1 MSIHPDLQ
9 KAHTA
14 LNAKDYQTADT
25 LARYVLKA
33 EPTAHKAYQI
43 LSVSAKAQ
51 NNWAEAEK
59 AIKAALDIEPNDA
72 ECLNSFG
79 HILYQTG
86 RGWEARTVLR
96 RALDIAPNYIMPAL
110 TLGQLLLR
118 EKDPIEA
125 AEVFRAALAHAPGHP
140 HLTIGLL
147 FALKDAQQVDAATS
161 LMAQIPQ
168 SPETALVRG
177 QIAAMNKQKP
187 VAEANF
193 IAAINHQPT
202 SDMGFRNLVQVTLI
216 NQDVDAAAARIAE
229 IVKAAPDVGGFYLS
243 GADMLSDMGRRDDGL
258 ALLDQC
264 VAKFGSQTDIT
275 TMRAKLLIEAGD
287 GASAFE
293 LAESALRE
301 RPGDLTIMSHFT
313 RAALMTQRFDL
324 ALQATKAAQKR
335 QQNNQF
341 WTAIEATAL
350 RGLKQ
355 DDAFYHLYDYAFV
368 SPYMLETPP
377 EYNTQS
383 EFLSLLTDEVSAR
396 QSEGGQP
403 LGQSLRGGTQ
413 TTQDLRFADS
423 RVIQDFFQ
431 ALSEPIKD
439 YIGRMPNDAEHP
451 LFRRKTNGY
460 RLTGAWSVRLSGSG
474 FHVNHIHPEGWIS
487 SAFYVQLP
495 EGTDTHK
502 DKAGWIKFGEPPFK
516 VPGMSY
522 DHAIGPKVGQ
532 LVLFPSYMWHGTI
545 PITDGSTR
553 ITLPFDA
560 VPSAK
565 AAR

>member
-9 KAHTA
+9 KAHAA
-14 LNAKDYQTADT
+14 LNAKDYTTADI
-25 LARYVLKA
+25 LARGVLETNPK
-33 EPTAHKAYQI
+33 AHKAYQI
-43 LSVSAKAQ
+43 LSVSAKGQ
-51 NNWAEAEK
+51 NNWAGAEE

-72 ECLNSFG
+72 ECLNSYG
-79 HILYQTG
+79 NILYQTG
-86 RGWEARTVLR
+86 RGLEARSALGK
-96 RALDIAPNYIMPAL
+96 ALDIAPNYVVPAV

-125 AEVFRAALAHAPGHP
+125 AELFRAALVHAPGHP
-140 HLTIGLL
+140 SLTMGLL
-147 FALKDAQQVDAATS
+147 FALKDAQQVEAATA
-161 LMAQIPQ
+161 LMSQIPP

-193 IAAINHQPT
+193 IAAINHPPT
-202 SDMGFRNLVQVTLI
+202 SDMGFRNLVQLGLI
-216 NQDVDAAAARIAE
+216 NQNADAAAARIAE
-229 IVKAAPDVGGFYLS
+229 IIKSAPDVGGFYLS
-243 GADMLSDMGRRDDGL
+243 GADMLSDMGRRDEGL

-264 VAKFGSQTDIT
+264 VAKFGVQTEIT

-293 LAESALRE
+293 LAEAALRE
-301 RPGDLTIMSHFT
+301 RPGDLTIMAHFT
-313 RAALMTQRFDL
+313 RSALMTERFDL
-324 ALQATKAAQKR
+324 ALQATKAAQQR

-355 DDAFYHLYDYAFV
+355 DEAFRRLYNYDFV
-368 SPYMLETPP
+368 TPYDLETPP
-377 EYNTQS
+377 EYTTQS
-383 EFLSLLTDEVSAR
+383 EFLSKLTEELAVR
-396 QSEGGQP
+396 QSEGGHP

-431 ALSEPIKD
+431 ALSAPIMD
-439 YIGRMPNDAEHP
+439 YINRMPEDAEHP
-451 LFRRKTNGY
+451 LFRRKTKGY
-460 RLTGAWSVRLSGSG
+460 RLTGAWSVRLSGQG

-487 SAFYVQLP
+487 SAFYVQVP
-495 EGTDTHK
+495 KGTDTRK
-502 DKAGWIKFGEPPFK
+502 DKAGWIKFGEPPFA

-522 DHAIGPKVGQ
+522 DHAVGPKAGQ

-565 AAR
+565 TAR